1 MVTPV
6 FSLTRKGHS
15 DFISIR
21 KSLLTELAWRRGD
34 QLVGVIFED
43 LLVLKKLPVGAIA
56 DEIAGQMLRRA
67 RGEQEIKTEGAWS
80 RQRRFQQQEP

>member
-1 MVTPV
+1 
-6 FSLTRKGHS
+6 
-15 DFISIR
+15 
-21 KSLLTELAWRRGD
+21 
-34 QLVGVIFED
+34 VIFED